1 LLKKG
6 YKIII
11 IKDGQFD
18 LKQFNLN
25 RFTVSVILSLIP
37 IPFILF
43 YFTINFFNTNSIANK
58 NELINTQKDQIN
70 ELQIDNA
77 SKSKKLTN
85 YERDIEKK
93 ISENQK
99 KLNNLNNQLIGNQK
113 KSDKIV
119 KTLFETDGL
128 PRETRKAGSGG
139 ETPIKEDKSF
149 DNSNLDIL
157 YDKSTL
163 VSNQIN
169 HLQKQINIESIYLDN
184 IETKFYSNLDYW
196 LSIPSRMPMDIK
208 RGIYISSYYG
218 YRNDPLHNRNQF
230 HSGDDFSAT
239 IGTPVKCTGDGVVL
253 KAEFDHRLGNF
264 VEIDHG
270 YGYKTVYGHM
280 LGDLPVKKGDK
291 VTRGQTIGKVG
302 NSGRSTAPHLHYE
315 VKYDNKTENPRKF
328 YTYDKKLEKLI
339 YNP

>member
-1 LLKKG
+1 MSKKG

-18 LKQFNLN
+18 LKQFHLN
-25 RFTVSVILSLIP
+25 RFTTSIILFLIP
-37 IPFILF
+37 VPFILF
-43 YFTINFFNTNSIANK
+43 YFLINFVGDTSAIGQDEKINLLESELKELRADKDNK
-58 NELINTQKDQIN
+58 IELEDQ
-70 ELQIDNA
+70 
-77 SKSKKLTN
+77 
-85 YERDIEKK
+85 

-99 KLNNLNNQLIGNQK
+99 KLNDLNKQLINNQK
-113 KSDKIV
+113 TSDALV
-119 KTLFETDGL
+119 KTLFKTSGMSK
-128 PRETRKAGSGG
+128 ETRKAGGVNS
-139 ETPIKEDKSF
+139 ENKNESF
-149 DNSNLDIL
+149 DNSDLNIL
-157 YDKSTL
+157 HDKSIL
-163 VSNQIN
+163 VSHKINQ
-169 HLQKQINIESIYLDN
+169 LQKKINIESIYLDN
-184 IETKFYSNLDYW
+184 IETKFYSNIDYW
-196 LSIPSRMPMDIK
+196 RSIPSRMPMDIK

-218 YRNDPLHNRNQF
+218 YRDDPFNNSRQF

-239 IGTPVKCTGDGVVL
+239 IGTPVKCTGDGIVL

-280 LGDLPVKKGDK
+280 LGDLPVKKGER
-291 VTRGQTIGKVG
+291 VERGQTIGKLG

>member
-1 LLKKG
+1 MSKKG

-18 LKQFNLN
+18 LKQFHLN
-25 RFTVSVILSLIP
+25 RLTTSIILFLIP
-37 IPFILF
+37 VPFILF
-43 YFTINFFNTNSIANK
+43 YFLINFIGDTSTIDQDEK
-58 NELINTQKDQIN
+58 ISLLESELNELRADKDSKT
-70 ELQIDNA
+70 ELENQ
-77 SKSKKLTN
+77 
-85 YERDIEKK
+85 
-93 ISENQK
+93 ISENQTQI
-99 KLNNLNNQLIGNQK
+99 NNLSKQLINNQK
-113 KSDKIV
+113 TSDKLV
-119 KTLFETDGL
+119 KTLFNTSGMSK
-128 PRETRKAGSGG
+128 ETRKAGGVNSDN
-139 ETPIKEDKSF
+139 KNKSF
-149 DNSNLDIL
+149 DNSDLNIL
-157 YDKSTL
+157 YDKSIL
-163 VSNQIN
+163 VSHKINQ
-169 HLQKQINIESIYLDN
+169 LQKKINIESIYLNN
-184 IETKFYSNLDYW
+184 IETKFYSNIDYW
-196 LSIPSRMPMDIK
+196 RSIPSRMPMDIK

-218 YRNDPLHNRNQF
+218 YRDDPFNSSRQF

-239 IGTPVKCTGDGVVL
+239 IGTPVKCTGDGIVL

-280 LGDLPVKKGDK
+280 LGDLPVKKGER
-291 VTRGQTIGKVG
+291 VERGQTIGKLG

>member
-1 LLKKG
+1 MFKKG
-6 YKIII
+6 YKVII
-11 IKDGQFD
+11 IKDGHFD
-18 LKQFNLN
+18 LKQFHLN
-25 RFTVSVILSLIP
+25 RMVTSILLCLIP

-43 YFTINFFNTNSIANK
+43 YFVLNFFSGNSINSKNETINS
-58 NELINTQKDQIN
+58 QKSQIS
-70 ELQIDNA
+70 ELQVDNNI
-77 SKSKKLTN
+77 KSEKLLN
-85 YERDIEKK
+85 YEKEIEQK
-93 ISENQK
+93 IIENQN
-99 KLNNLNNQLIGNQK
+99 KLNSLSNQLINNQK

-139 ETPIKEDKSF
+139 NIPNKETKPF
-149 DNSNLDIL
+149 DNSNLNIL
-157 YDKSTL
+157 HDKSTL
-163 VSNQIN
+163 VNNQIKQ
-169 HLQKQINIESIYLDN
+169 LQKQINIEDIYLDN
-184 IETKFYSNLDYW
+184 IENKFYSNIDYW

-218 YRNDPLHNRNQF
+218 YRNDPLNKSKQF

-239 IGTPVKCTGDGVVL
+239 IGTPVKCTGDGIVL

-280 LGDLPVKKGDK
+280 LNGLSVKKGEK
-291 VTRGQTIGKVG
+291 VKRGEMVGKVG
-302 NSGRSTAPHLHYE
+302 NTGRSTAPHLHYE